1 MRKKTLLK
9 FLLAYL
15 ICALTGFLCVTIFCS
30 ALAEKHL
37 IKTQAEALYSEISN
51 LAGGRVGTSY
61 LESEVS
67 SEDIYTNLSAL
78 SAYQSTEFW
87 LLNSNG
93 DILIDTSQPY
103 SPDSVRKIPDFDPS
117 ELESRY
123 YQIGDFFG
131 MFDEETLSVV
141 SPITDDFT
149 TRGYICSHFNMR
161 ELDDEKN
168 GIMNICYLTL
178 GVILFLF
185 LLLILLFYYQF
196 YIPLLR
202 VTEAA
207 GEYALGNLNYQLPID
222 GDDEFA
228 FLSSSLKVL
237 ADEVN
242 QSGEYQRKFISN
254 ISHDLRSPL
263 TSIKGYLEAILD
275 GTIPPEKRE
284 HYLKIVL
291 SETERLNKLA
301 SVLLTLNT
309 YDDKKVLLE
318 LSDFDIN
325 DIIRQTVA
333 TFEVLC
339 QRKNLTVDLVFEE
352 GPLNVSADRD
362 RIQQVLYNL
371 IDNAIKFSN
380 SGSSIRIET
389 TELYD
394 KVFVSV
400 KDNGVGIAKED
411 LPKIWTRFYKSDL
424 SRGKDKKGTGLGLAI
439 TKEIIQSHG
448 EHINVVSTL
457 NVGTEFTFSLQ
468 RSIPD
473 QD

>member
-1 MRKKTLLK
+1 M
-9 FLLAYL
+9 
-15 ICALTGFLCVTIFCS
+15 
-30 ALAEKHL
+30 
-37 IKTQAEALYSEISN
+37 
-51 LAGGRVGTSY
+51 
-61 LESEVS
+61 
-67 SEDIYTNLSAL
+67 
-78 SAYQSTEFW
+78 
-87 LLNSNG
+87 
-93 DILIDTSQPY
+93 
-103 SPDSVRKIPDFDPS
+103 
-117 ELESRY
+117 
-123 YQIGDFFG
+123 
-131 MFDEETLSVV
+131 
-141 SPITDDFT
+141 
-149 TRGYICSHFNMR
+149 
-161 ELDDEKN
+161 
-168 GIMNICYLTL
+168 
-178 GVILFLF
+178 
-185 LLLILLFYYQF
+185 
-196 YIPLLR
+196 
-202 VTEAA
+202 TEAA
-207 GEYALGNLNYQLPID
+207 GEYAVGNLNYQLPID

-309 YDDKKVLLE
+309 YDDKKVLIE

>member
-9 FLLAYL
+9 FILAYL
-15 ICALTGFLCVTIFCS
+15 VCALSGFLCVTVFCS
-30 ALAEKHL
+30 ALTEKHL
-37 IKTQAEALYSEISN
+37 IKTHAEALYSEISK
-51 LAGGRVGTSY
+51 LASGRVGTSY

-67 SEDIYTNLSAL
+67 SEDIYMNLSAL
-78 SAYQSTEFW
+78 SSYQSAEFW
-87 LLNSNG
+87 LMNSNG
-93 DILIDTSQPY
+93 DILIDTSVPY
-103 SPDSVRKIPDFDPS
+103 SDSVRKISHFNPS

-123 YQIGDFFG
+123 YQVGNFFG

-141 SPITDDFT
+141 SPITDNFT
-149 TRGYICSHFNMR
+149 TRGYVCAHFDMK
-161 ELDDEKN
+161 ELNDQKN
-168 GIMNICYLTL
+168 GIMNICYITL
-178 GVILFLF
+178 AILLFLF
-185 LLLILLFYYQF
+185 LLLIILFYYQF

-202 VTEAA
+202 ITEAA
-207 GEYALGNLNYQLPID
+207 NEYALGNLNYQLSID
-222 GDDEFA
+222 GDDEFSLLA
-228 FLSSSLKVL
+228 SSLKYL

-263 TSIKGYLEAILD
+263 TSIKGYVEAILD
-275 GTIPPEKRE
+275 GTIPSDCQER
-284 HYLKIVL
+284 YLHIVL

-325 DIIRQTVA
+325 EVIRQTAA

-339 QRKNLTVDLVFEE
+339 QQKNLMIELFFEE
-352 GPLNVSADRD
+352 GPLYVSADHD

-371 IDNAIKFSN
+371 IDNAIKFSRPD
-380 SGSSIRIET
+380 SSIRIET

-400 KDNGVGIAKED
+400 KDNGEGIAKEN
-411 LPKIWTRFYKSDL
+411 LAKIWTRFYKSDP

-468 RSIPD
+468 RSNTESSS
-473 QD
+473 